1 MKITAA
7 VVSSGFSNVSDSVF
21 FCRPDC
27 EENLS
32 RYLDGYQFDW
42 VEVELPD
49 SVVIGEPGYGKPEY
63 VALDL
68 DAYKKNPNTSITA
81 DATREYDPKTGKW
94 THEIYIVCR
103 CGFETAWTRTVEY

>member
-7 VVSSGFSNVSDSVF
+7 VVSSGFSNVPDSVL
-21 FCRPDC
+21 FCLPDC
-27 EENLS
+27 EDKLSWYLEN
-32 RYLDGYQFDW
+32 RQYET
-42 VEVELPD
+42 VEIDLPD

-68 DAYKKNPNTSITA
+68 DAYKKNTNTSITA
-81 DATREYDPKTGKW
+81 DAAREYDPKTGKW
-94 THEIYIVCR
+94 TREIYIVCR

>member
-49 SVVIGEPGYGKPEY
+49 SVVI
-63 VALDL
+63 
-68 DAYKKNPNTSITA
+68 
-81 DATREYDPKTGKW
+81 
-94 THEIYIVCR
+94 
-103 CGFETAWTRTVEY
+103 